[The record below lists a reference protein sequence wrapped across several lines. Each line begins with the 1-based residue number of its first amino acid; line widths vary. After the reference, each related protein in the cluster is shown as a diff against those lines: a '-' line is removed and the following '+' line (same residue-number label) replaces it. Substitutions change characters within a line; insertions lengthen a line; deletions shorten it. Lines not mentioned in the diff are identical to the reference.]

1 MSLSGRSPLSAD
13 ATHESDDGAVRWTGL
28 AHAHG
33 QPAEPEARRWLAA
46 QLRDPDLSLWRDER
60 QRPHLSPP
68 HQDYDCNWSHSG
80 ERLLVAL
87 APRAR
92 VGVDLERLQRRPRA
106 IQIAQRYF
114 TAAETAWLAAHPDL
128 DRAFLRLWCAKEAVL
143 KAHGHGLSFGLEKL
157 RFAEHDGALR
167 LIECDPAL
175 GEPAQWRLSE
185 IAPEPGYLGALAWR
199 PHENPGASL

>member
-1 MSLSGRSPLSAD
+1 MSLSGRSPSTAD
-13 ATHESDDGAVRWTGL
+13 TPGESQDGALRWTWL
-28 AHAHG
+28 AHPHD
-33 QPAEPEARRWLAA
+33 QPAEPEARRWLAE
-46 QLRDPDLSLWRDER
+46 QLGDPALSLWRDER
-60 QRPHLSPP
+60 QRPHLNPP

-92 VGVDLERLQRRPRA
+92 IGVDVERLHRRPRA
-106 IQIAQRYF
+106 LQIAQRYF
-114 TAAETAWLAAHPDL
+114 TAAETEWLSAHADR

-157 RFAEHDGALR
+157 RFAERDEALQ

-175 GEPAQWRLSE
+175 GRPEQWRLSE
-185 IAPEPGYLGALAWR
+185 IAPAPGYLGALAWR
-199 PHENPGASL
+199 PITPDAPL

>member
-1 MSLSGRSPLSAD
+1 MSLSGRSPFSAD
-13 ATHESDDGAVRWTGL
+13 AIHESDDGAVRWTGL

-33 QPAEPEARRWLAA
+33 QPAEPEARRWLAT

-143 KAHGHGLSFGLEKL
+143 KAHGKGLSFGLEKL
-157 RFAEHDGALR
+157 VFAENSGELQ
-167 LIECDPAL
+167 LIRCDFAL
-175 GEPAQWRLSE
+175 GQPQEWTLREWTPL
-185 IAPEPGYLGALAWR
+185 PGYHAALAWR
-199 PHENPGASL
+199 PVGAM